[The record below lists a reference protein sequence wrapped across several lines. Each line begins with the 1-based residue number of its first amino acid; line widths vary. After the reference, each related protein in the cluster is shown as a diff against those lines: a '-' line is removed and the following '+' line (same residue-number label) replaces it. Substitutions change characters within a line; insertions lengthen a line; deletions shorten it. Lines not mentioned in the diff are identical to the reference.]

1 MNGEHFQVLL
11 TNLQTGNGRRTR
23 GGIARSSQGFQGQT
37 GERGGADQVK
47 LAKYILWNGEE
58 KWKARRA
65 RLWCGGRG
73 QVVPD
78 LQLRADNFWIMSQS
92 KTELAENVSKGFRW
106 MLKVLDNS

>member
-1 MNGEHFQVLL
+1 MYHTEEPKLWMARGVNGEHFQVLL
-11 TNLQTGNGRRTR
+11 TNLQTGSGRRTR
-23 GGIARSSQGFQGQT
+23 GGIAPSSQDFQGQT

-73 QVVPD
+73 QVVPN
-78 LQLRADNFWIMSQS
+78 LH
-92 KTELAENVSKGFRW
+92 VSKGFRW
-106 MLKVLDNS
+106 ILKVLDKS